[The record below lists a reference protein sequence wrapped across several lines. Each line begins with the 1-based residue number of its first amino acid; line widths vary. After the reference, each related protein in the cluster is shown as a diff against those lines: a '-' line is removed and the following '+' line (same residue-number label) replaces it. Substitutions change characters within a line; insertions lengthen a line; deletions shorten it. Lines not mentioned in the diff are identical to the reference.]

1 MVNRIKLGNIKG
13 PKGDKGEQGL
23 QGEQGPQ
30 GDQGAQGVQG
40 PKGDPFTVKKTYTS
54 VNELQTK
61 ASTELSL
68 GDFALINTGNVED
81 EDNAKLFVM
90 GNTEPTFLCDLS
102 GAQGQKGE
110 RGQKGET
117 GATGGQGPK
126 GATGETG
133 NGIKK
138 VEKTNTTGLVDTYTI
153 TFDNDTTTTITVTN
167 GEKGAQGVKG
177 EDAQPAT
184 FELTD
189 NGDLYVNYP

>member
-102 GAQGQKGE
+102 GAQVRKENVVRKEKLVLLEDKVQKVLLE
-110 RGQKGET
+110 KLEMVL
-117 GATGGQGPK
+117 
-126 GATGETG
+126 
-133 NGIKK
+133 KK
-138 VEKTNTTGLVDTYTI
+138 LKKQI
-153 TFDNDTTTTITVTN
+153 QQ
-167 GEKGAQGVKG
+167 A
-177 EDAQPAT
+177 
-184 FELTD
+184 
-189 NGDLYVNYP
+189 